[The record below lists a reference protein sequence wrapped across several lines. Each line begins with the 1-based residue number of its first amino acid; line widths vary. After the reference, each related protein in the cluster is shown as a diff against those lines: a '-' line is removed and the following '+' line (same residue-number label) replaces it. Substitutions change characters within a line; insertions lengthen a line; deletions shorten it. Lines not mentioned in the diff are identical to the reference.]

1 MGSRRTGDD
10 KCLGMGFTG
19 DEEWWKKHLKLVGMG
34 RGIEGDDTGRED
46 TLCEVDGCGEELS

>member
-1 MGSRRTGDD
+1 
-10 KCLGMGFTG
+10 MGFTG
-19 DEEWWKKHLKLVGMG
+19 DEELWKKRLKLVGMG